1 MDVGLWMPPAMGD
14 AARRTIAR
22 AMTDGDGMLDDTQG
36 VTHRPALHRI
46 VGMLLLA
53 LAVPL
58 LAWQAAPAHQQPIPH
73 ADFLALHSLL
83 EVFAVA
89 VAVLVFFIGVGTTE
103 AERSTRAMLL
113 GGAFLAVALF
123 DAQHLLSYAGMPD
136 LVSANSPHKSILFWL
151 LSRYAAGIGLLGYL
165 LLAERPLPVSRLRRQ
180 GWYAGVLLLVLCASW
195 LPLVEPGRIAPMY
208 RVGVGLT
215 PLKVALEW
223 GACAL
228 YLGGALLLLLRRRR
242 LVDIDFHSLLLALL
256 LLAAGEL
263 FFTLYVRVASTA
275 NLLGHAYKLVAYYF
289 LYRAI
294 YAEAIR
300 RPFRRMRDMLTHD
313 VLTGLPNR
321 VGLADHLGLV
331 LARREAANGDCA
343 LLLLGLDHFRHV
355 NDTLGYAQG
364 DRLLVAVASRIR
376 ASLPKG
382 AFVARLSGDEFVVVL
397 EGQPPAAAREMGEL
411 LLQAMAREFGIGQDR
426 IQISTSIGL
435 VACAEPGQAPGTV
448 MRHADLAL
456 HRAKQ
461 SGRNCM
467 EAYSRSLG
475 AEFDREMLLES
486 QLRLALGRGE
496 MVLHYQPQWEV
507 DSGAL
512 VGWEALLR
520 WRSAELGEVAPS
532 EFVPVAERSGL
543 ILAIGGWVLREACR
557 QLRAW
562 REAGLAPGTMAVNL
576 SARQFRQRDLVD
588 MVGQVLRENQLPPSS
603 LELEVTESMLMDD
616 LAVAAAVLDE
626 LKKLGVQIA
635 IDDFGTGY
643 SSLGYLKAFPLH
655 CLKIDRS
662 FIADVPGDP
671 SDAAIVRTIIALAD
685 NLGLRVLAEGVE
697 TQAQLAFLREH
708 RCAQMQGYLKAP
720 PLPGDQCLAV
730 LQQAQRDGGVP
741 AP

>member
-1 MDVGLWMPPAMGD
+1 MLEDRPGAM
-14 AARRTIAR
+14 
-22 AMTDGDGMLDDTQG
+22 QG
-36 VTHRPALHRI
+36 PALHRI

-58 LAWQAAPAHQQPIPH
+58 LAWQSTPSHQLPIPH

-83 EVFAVA
+83 EIFAVA
-89 VAVLVFFIGVGTTE
+89 VAALVFFVGMGTTG

-136 LVSANSPHKSILFWL
+136 VVSANSPHKSILFWL

-180 GWYAGVLLLVLCASW
+180 GWYAGILLLVLCASW
-195 LPLVEPGRIAPMY
+195 FPLTAPERLAPMY
-208 RVGVGLT
+208 REGIGLT
-215 PLKVALEW
+215 PLKIRLEW

-228 YLGGALLLLLRRRR
+228 YLGGALLLVLRRRR
-242 LVDIDFHSLLLALL
+242 QVDIDFNSLLLALL
-256 LLAAGEL
+256 LLAASEL
-263 FFTLYVRVASTA
+263 FFILYVRVASTA

-321 VGLADHLGLV
+321 VGLAEHLEQV

-376 ASLPKG
+376 ASVPKG
-382 AFVARLSGDEFVVVL
+382 VFVARLSGDEFVVVL
-397 EGQPPAAAREMGEL
+397 EGQPPAAARELGEL
-411 LLQAMAREFGIGQDR
+411 LLQAMTREFGIGQDR
-426 IQISTSIGL
+426 IQISASIGL
-435 VACAEPGQAPGTV
+435 MASAEPGQAAGAV
-448 MRHADLAL
+448 MRHAGLAL

-467 EAYSRSLG
+467 EVYDRSVG
-475 AEFDREMLLES
+475 AEFDRQMLLES
-486 QLRLALGRGE
+486 QLRVALERGE
-496 MVLHYQPQWEV
+496 LLLHYQPQWNV
-507 DSGAL
+507 RSGAL

-520 WRSAELGEVAPS
+520 WHSAELGKVAPG

-543 ILAIGGWVLREACR
+543 ILAIGNWVLREACR

-562 REAGLAPGTMAVNL
+562 RDAGLAPGTMAVNL

-588 MVGQVLRENQLPPSS
+588 MVGQVLRENDLPPSS
-603 LELEVTESMLMDD
+603 LELEITESMLMDD
-616 LAVAAAVLDE
+616 LAAAAAVLGD
-626 LKKLGVQIA
+626 LQKLGVNIA

-662 FIADVPGDP
+662 FIADVPGDA

-708 RCAQMQGYLKAP
+708 HCAHMQGYLKAP
-720 PLPGDQCLAV
+720 PLPAEQCLV
-730 LQQAQRDGGVP
+730 LLQAQREEVVP

>member
-1 MDVGLWMPPAMGD
+1 M
-14 AARRTIAR
+14 
-22 AMTDGDGMLDDTQG
+22 QG
-36 VTHRPALHRI
+36 PALRRI

-58 LAWQAAPAHQQPIPH
+58 LAWQSTPSHQLPIPH

-83 EVFAVA
+83 EIFAVA
-89 VAVLVFFIGVGTTE
+89 VAALVFFVGMGTTG

-136 LVSANSPHKSILFWL
+136 VVSANSPHKSILFWL

-180 GWYAGVLLLVLCASW
+180 GWYAGILLLVLCASW
-195 LPLVEPGRIAPMY
+195 FPLTAPERLAPMY
-208 RVGVGLT
+208 REGIGLT
-215 PLKVALEW
+215 PLKIRLEW

-228 YLGGALLLLLRRRR
+228 YLGGALLLVLRRRR
-242 LVDIDFHSLLLALL
+242 QVDIDFNSLLLALL
-256 LLAAGEL
+256 LLAASEL
-263 FFTLYVRVASTA
+263 FFILYVRVASTA

-321 VGLADHLGLV
+321 VGLAEHLEQV

-376 ASLPKG
+376 ASVPKG
-382 AFVARLSGDEFVVVL
+382 VFVARLSGDEFVVVL
-397 EGQPPAAAREMGEL
+397 EGQPPAAARELGEL
-411 LLQAMAREFGIGQDR
+411 LLQAMTREFAIGQDR
-426 IQISTSIGL
+426 IQISASIGL
-435 VACAEPGQAPGTV
+435 MASAEPGQAAGAV

-467 EAYSRSLG
+467 EVYDRSVG
-475 AEFDREMLLES
+475 AEFDRQMLLES
-486 QLRLALGRGE
+486 QLRVALERGE
-496 MVLHYQPQWEV
+496 LLLHYQPQWNV
-507 DSGAL
+507 RSGAL

-520 WRSAELGEVAPS
+520 WHSAELGKVAPG

-543 ILAIGGWVLREACR
+543 ILAIGNWVLREACR

-562 REAGLAPGTMAVNL
+562 RDAGLAPGTMAVNL

-588 MVGQVLRENQLPPSS
+588 MVGQVLRENDLPPSS
-603 LELEVTESMLMDD
+603 LELEITESMLMDD
-616 LAVAAAVLDE
+616 LAAAAAVLGD
-626 LKKLGVQIA
+626 LQKLGVNIA

-662 FIADVPGDP
+662 FIADVPGDA

-720 PLPGDQCLAV
+720 PLPAEQCLV
-730 LQQAQRDGGVP
+730 LLQAQREEVVP

>member
-1 MDVGLWMPPAMGD
+1 M
-14 AARRTIAR
+14 
-22 AMTDGDGMLDDTQG
+22 QG
-36 VTHRPALHRI
+36 PALHRI

-58 LAWQAAPAHQQPIPH
+58 LAWQSTPSHQLPIPH

-83 EVFAVA
+83 EIFAVA
-89 VAVLVFFIGVGTTE
+89 VAALVFFVGMGTTG

-136 LVSANSPHKSILFWL
+136 VVSANSPHKSILFWL

-180 GWYAGVLLLVLCASW
+180 GWYAGILLLVLCASW
-195 LPLVEPGRIAPMY
+195 FPLTAPERLAPMY
-208 RVGVGLT
+208 REGIGLT
-215 PLKVALEW
+215 PLKIRLEW

-228 YLGGALLLLLRRRR
+228 YLGGALLLVLRRRR
-242 LVDIDFHSLLLALL
+242 QVDIDFNSLLLALL
-256 LLAAGEL
+256 LLAASEL
-263 FFTLYVRVASTA
+263 FFILYVRVASTA

-321 VGLADHLGLV
+321 VGLAEHLEQV

-376 ASLPKG
+376 ASVPKG
-382 AFVARLSGDEFVVVL
+382 VFVARLSGDEFVVVL
-397 EGQPPAAAREMGEL
+397 EGQPPAAARELGEL
-411 LLQAMAREFGIGQDR
+411 LLQAMTREFAIGQDR
-426 IQISTSIGL
+426 IQISASIGL
-435 VACAEPGQAPGTV
+435 MASAEPGQAAGAV

-467 EAYSRSLG
+467 EVYDRSVG
-475 AEFDREMLLES
+475 AEFDRQMLLES
-486 QLRLALGRGE
+486 QLRVALERGE
-496 MVLHYQPQWEV
+496 LLLHYQPQWNV
-507 DSGAL
+507 RSGAL

-520 WRSAELGEVAPS
+520 WHSAELGKVAPG

-543 ILAIGGWVLREACR
+543 ILAIGNWVLREACR

-562 REAGLAPGTMAVNL
+562 RDAGLAPGTMAVNL

-588 MVGQVLRENQLPPSS
+588 MVGQVLRENDLPPSS
-603 LELEVTESMLMDD
+603 LELEITESMLMDD
-616 LAVAAAVLDE
+616 LAAAAAVLGD
-626 LKKLGVQIA
+626 LQKLGVNIA

-662 FIADVPGDP
+662 FIADVPGDA

-720 PLPGDQCLAV
+720 PLPGDQCLAL
-730 LQQAQRDGGVP
+730 LQQVQRDGGVP
-741 AP
+741 AS

>member
-1 MDVGLWMPPAMGD
+1 MLEDRPGAM
-14 AARRTIAR
+14 
-22 AMTDGDGMLDDTQG
+22 QG
-36 VTHRPALHRI
+36 PALHRI

-58 LAWQAAPAHQQPIPH
+58 LAWQSTPSHQLPIPH

-83 EVFAVA
+83 EIFAVA
-89 VAVLVFFIGVGTTE
+89 VAALVFFVGMGTTG

-136 LVSANSPHKSILFWL
+136 VVSANSPHKSILFWL

-180 GWYAGVLLLVLCASW
+180 GWYAGILLLVLCASW
-195 LPLVEPGRIAPMY
+195 FPLTAPERLAPMY
-208 RVGVGLT
+208 REGIGLT
-215 PLKVALEW
+215 PLKIRLEW

-228 YLGGALLLLLRRRR
+228 YLGGALLLVLRRRR
-242 LVDIDFHSLLLALL
+242 QVDIDFNSLLLALL
-256 LLAAGEL
+256 LLAASEL
-263 FFTLYVRVASTA
+263 FFILYVRVASTA

-321 VGLADHLGLV
+321 VGLAEHLEQV

-376 ASLPKG
+376 ASVPKG
-382 AFVARLSGDEFVVVL
+382 VFVARLSGDEFVVVL
-397 EGQPPAAAREMGEL
+397 EGQPPAAARELGEL
-411 LLQAMAREFGIGQDR
+411 LLQAMTREFGIGQDR
-426 IQISTSIGL
+426 IQISASIGL
-435 VACAEPGQAPGTV
+435 MASAEPGQAAGAV

-467 EAYSRSLG
+467 EVYDRSVG
-475 AEFDREMLLES
+475 AEFDRQMLLES
-486 QLRLALGRGE
+486 QLRVALERGE
-496 MVLHYQPQWEV
+496 LLLHYQPQWNV
-507 DSGAL
+507 RSGAL

-520 WRSAELGEVAPS
+520 WHSAELGKVAPG

-543 ILAIGGWVLREACR
+543 ILAIGNWVLREACR

-562 REAGLAPGTMAVNL
+562 RDAGLAPGTMAVNL

-588 MVGQVLRENQLPPSS
+588 MVGQVLRENDLPPSS
-603 LELEVTESMLMDD
+603 LELEITESMLMDD
-616 LAVAAAVLDE
+616 LAAAAAVLGD
-626 LKKLGVQIA
+626 LQKLGVNIA

-662 FIADVPGDP
+662 FIADVPGDA

-708 RCAQMQGYLKAP
+708 HCAQMQGYLKAP
-720 PLPGDQCLAV
+720 PLPAEQCLV
-730 LQQAQRDGGVP
+730 LLQAQREEVVP

>member
-1 MDVGLWMPPAMGD
+1 MLEDRPGAM
-14 AARRTIAR
+14 
-22 AMTDGDGMLDDTQG
+22 QG
-36 VTHRPALHRI
+36 PALRRI

-58 LAWQAAPAHQQPIPH
+58 LAWQSTPSHQLPIPH

-83 EVFAVA
+83 EIFAVA
-89 VAVLVFFIGVGTTE
+89 VAALVFFVGMGTTG

-136 LVSANSPHKSILFWL
+136 VVSANSPHKSILFWL

-165 LLAERPLPVSRLRRQ
+165 LLAERPLPVSRLRRH
-180 GWYAGVLLLVLCASW
+180 GWYAGILLLVLCASW
-195 LPLVEPGRIAPMY
+195 FPLTAPERLAPMY
-208 RVGVGLT
+208 REGIGLT
-215 PLKVALEW
+215 PLKIRLEW

-228 YLGGALLLLLRRRR
+228 YLGGALLLVLRRRR
-242 LVDIDFHSLLLALL
+242 QVDIDFNSLLLALL
-256 LLAAGEL
+256 LLAASEL
-263 FFTLYVRVASTA
+263 FFILYVRVASTA

-321 VGLADHLGLV
+321 VGLAEHLEQV

-376 ASLPKG
+376 ASVPKG
-382 AFVARLSGDEFVVVL
+382 VFVARLSGDEFVVVL
-397 EGQPPAAAREMGEL
+397 EGQPPAAARELGEL
-411 LLQAMAREFGIGQDR
+411 LLQAMTREFAIGQDR

-435 VACAEPGQAPGTV
+435 MACAEPGQAAGAA
-448 MRHADLAL
+448 MRYADLAL

-467 EAYSRSLG
+467 EVYSRSLG
-475 AEFDREMLLES
+475 AEFDRQMLLES
-486 QLRLALGRGE
+486 QLRVALERGE
-496 MVLHYQPQWEV
+496 LLLHYQPQWDV
-507 DSGAL
+507 RSGAL

-520 WRSAELGEVAPS
+520 WRSAELGEVAPG

-543 ILAIGGWVLREACR
+543 ILAIGNWVLREACR
-557 QLRAW
+557 QLRVW
-562 REAGLAPGTMAVNL
+562 RDAGLAPGTMAVNL

-588 MVGQVLRENQLPPSS
+588 MVGQVLRENDLPPSS
-603 LELEVTESMLMDD
+603 LELEITESMLMDD
-616 LAVAAAVLDE
+616 LAAAAAVLGD
-626 LKKLGVQIA
+626 LQKLGVNIA

-662 FIADVPGDP
+662 FIADVPGDA

-708 RCAQMQGYLKAP
+708 HCAHMQGYLKAP
-720 PLPGDQCLAV
+720 PLPAEQCLV
-730 LQQAQRDGGVP
+730 LLQAQREEVVP

>member
-1 MDVGLWMPPAMGD
+1 M
-14 AARRTIAR
+14 
-22 AMTDGDGMLDDTQG
+22 QG
-36 VTHRPALHRI
+36 PALRRI

-58 LAWQAAPAHQQPIPH
+58 LAWQSTPSHQLPIPH

-83 EVFAVA
+83 EIFAVA
-89 VAVLVFFIGVGTTE
+89 VAALVFFVGMGTTG

-136 LVSANSPHKSILFWL
+136 VVSANSPHKSILFWL

-180 GWYAGVLLLVLCASW
+180 GWYAGILLLVLCASW
-195 LPLVEPGRIAPMY
+195 FPLTAPERLAPMY
-208 RVGVGLT
+208 REGIGLT
-215 PLKVALEW
+215 PLKIRLEW

-228 YLGGALLLLLRRRR
+228 YLGGALLLVLRRRR
-242 LVDIDFHSLLLALL
+242 QVDIDFNSLLLALL
-256 LLAAGEL
+256 LLAASEL
-263 FFTLYVRVASTA
+263 FFILYVRVASTA

-321 VGLADHLGLV
+321 VGLAEHLEQV

-376 ASLPKG
+376 ASVPKG
-382 AFVARLSGDEFVVVL
+382 VFVARLSGDEFVVVL
-397 EGQPPAAAREMGEL
+397 EGQPPAAARELGEL
-411 LLQAMAREFGIGQDR
+411 LLQAMTREFAIGQDR
-426 IQISTSIGL
+426 IQISASIGL
-435 VACAEPGQAPGTV
+435 MASAEPGQAAGAV

-467 EAYSRSLG
+467 EVYDRSVG
-475 AEFDREMLLES
+475 AEFDRQMLLES
-486 QLRLALGRGE
+486 QLRVALERGE
-496 MVLHYQPQWEV
+496 LLLHYQPQWNV
-507 DSGAL
+507 RSGAL

-520 WRSAELGEVAPS
+520 WHSAELGKVAPG

-543 ILAIGGWVLREACR
+543 ILAIGNWVLREACR

-562 REAGLAPGTMAVNL
+562 RDAGLAPGTMAVNL

-588 MVGQVLRENQLPPSS
+588 MVGQVLRENDLPPSS
-603 LELEVTESMLMDD
+603 LELEITESMLMDD
-616 LAVAAAVLDE
+616 LAAAAAVLGD
-626 LKKLGVQIA
+626 LQKLGVNIA

-662 FIADVPGDP
+662 FIADVPGDA

-720 PLPGDQCLAV
+720 PLPGDQCLAL
-730 LQQAQRDGGVP
+730 LQQVQRDGGVP
-741 AP
+741 AS